1 MQYIIKY
8 KDALK
13 RQNMGTKKKRLIT
26 ILIILALL
34 VLGGLFLYHRYL
46 RPEGLKEVIERN
58 LEKRLNQEISVKSAR
73 LNVLKGMSITLT
85 DVRMEGARETYLK
98 VDTAII
104 RFSLWQLIFGN
115 HNIINLKLIRP
126 EGALRLDT
134 ISLPKSKKKG
144 LGLPDIDI
152 EKGSIKTLY
161 KDYELS
167 FDDVNACVG
176 KGFISVDAALLGSTF
191 RLNAR
196 HIKDAWSAELAI
208 KGLLL
213 EGITPRLSGRSDLN
227 IKACLS
233 DKGSSAELTSKV
245 SDLKIAYPG
254 SVGYLD
260 HLSCNLK
267 AEGGLDHIGIKDISI
282 KTPILEIE
290 GNASVYGIK
299 DIDNAVL
306 DLDMAS
312 KEFDYEEV
320 VNFLPAQCFPESI
333 SFFLCKQI
341 REGRSRFSSIK
352 YSGRL
357 MDMKDSHAFMKN
369 LYIEEELYS
378 QSFGAGYS
386 QDRITDITGT
396 VIFDGENL
404 KFNNLSGHIGD
415 STVKS
420 VDVHF
425 LKVADPG
432 LRVNAG
438 INLDMAAKDFIM
450 AWRACM
456 VSKGLYKILAP
467 VTHVKKGRVAGN
479 AWAYWDKLSG
489 QAAQI
494 LGEMHVDKCSFNWG
508 KNSVEALTGD
518 VTSPDFGS
526 DVEVTLKGILNELPI
541 DEFNMSLKD
550 PFGEQ
555 LYTYSVKTH
564 AIPDVDV
571 FHIDRSAT
579 VILKGNG
586 KGPEI
591 KGDIDIV
598 SKGFDFFGTYYR
610 PVKGVVTG
618 RGKVK
623 GNLWPV
629 FTMEFSDIAIKVP
642 SQKLTLSARFT
653 QSGGNMNIGGRLSL
667 EYLKAYAKKK
677 YWPLK
682 GGLFGHVDI
691 AWGKGKNV
699 SLKGNLICS
708 GALIFYNDMATTLN
722 GTLLMH
728 DEVITSKEFCL
739 KASTV
744 KSVLSGSLDI
754 RHPLYFKG
762 KLIVDGLKID
772 AHGTGSTGL
781 LKAINGDGILMVKN
795 MDAYGVVFDEA
806 TANAELK
813 DGILKLDNIESS
825 SISGIAR
832 GSAIVNTAGNT
843 TFDITLS
850 LKDAEIKRVFHSLFS
865 GDVWIEGDMRL
876 AGRLWGSA
884 DSLNGDIVF
893 LAKDGRIMKFSLIS
907 KIFATLNVYK
917 ILTTGRVDLLS
928 RGFSYNFISS
938 TFKIRDGVMQFDD
951 FYLDSNSIQFSA
963 VGKYDTSTRMIDAIV
978 GVQPLETIDKAISLV
993 PILGWVLTSDKG
1005 GFLVISLDIKGDIN
1019 DPSVVIAP
1027 INTISKPIIRTLL
1040 NTLKLPKEI
1049 ITQPDILIPGR
1060 GNAR

>member
-8 KDALK
+8 RDILK

-26 ILIILALL
+26 TLIILGLL

-46 RPEGLKEVIERN
+46 RPEGLKKVIERN
-58 LEKRLNQEISVKSAR
+58 LGKRFNQEVSVKSAR

-85 DVRMEGARETYLK
+85 DVSMEGRDDTSFK

-104 RFSLWQLIFGN
+104 RFSLWQLIFGD
-115 HNIINLKLIRP
+115 HNIISLKLIRP
-126 EGALRLDT
+126 EAALRLDT
-134 ISLPKSKKKG
+134 ISLSESGKRG
-144 LGLPDIDI
+144 MGLPDMDI
-152 EKGSIKTLY
+152 EKGSVKTLY

-167 FDDVNACVG
+167 LSDVNVCVG
-176 KGFISVDAALLGSTF
+176 KGFVSADAGLLGSTL

-196 HIKDAWSAELAI
+196 RVRDAWSAELAI

-213 EGITPRLSGRSDLN
+213 EEISPRLSGRSDLK

-254 SVGYLD
+254 SEGYVD
-260 HLSCNLK
+260 HLSCDLK
-267 AEGGLDHIGIKDISI
+267 AEGGLDHLEIKDISI
-282 KTPILEIE
+282 KTPILEI
-290 GNASVYGIK
+290 GGKASLYKIE

-312 KEFDYEEV
+312 KEFDYEKV
-320 VNFLPAQCFPESI
+320 VDFLPTKCFSEGI
-333 SFFLCKQI
+333 SFLLTKQI
-341 REGRSRFSSIK
+341 REGRSLFSAIK

-357 MDMKDSHAFMKN
+357 MDVKNSHAFMKN
-369 LYIEEELYS
+369 LYIKEELYS

-386 QDRITDITGT
+386 QDRVKNITGT
-396 VIFDGENL
+396 VIFDGKDI

-415 STVKS
+415 SLIKS

-425 LKVADPG
+425 LKIAEPG
-432 LRVNAG
+432 LRVNVG

-456 VSKGLYKILAP
+456 VSKGIYNILAP
-467 VTHVKKGRVAGN
+467 VTHVKKGRVASN
-479 AWAYWDKLSG
+479 VWVYWDKLSG

-508 KNSVEALTGD
+508 KSKVDVLTGNA
-518 VTSPDFGS
+518 TSPDFGS
-526 DVEVTLKGILNELPI
+526 DVEVTLKGILNKLPV
-541 DEFNMSLKD
+541 DEFKMSLKD

-555 LYTYSVKTH
+555 IYTYSVKTH
-564 AIPDVDV
+564 AIPETDI
-571 FHIDRSAT
+571 FHIDKLAT
-579 VILKGNG
+579 VILKGEG

-591 KGDIDIV
+591 EGDIDIV

-610 PVKGVVTG
+610 PVKGVITG

-629 FTMEFSDIAIKVP
+629 FTMDLPDIAIKVP

-653 QSGGNMNIGGRLSL
+653 QSGGDMNIEGRLNL
-667 EYLKAYAKKK
+667 ERFKAYVRKR
-677 YWPLK
+677 YRPLK

-691 AWGKGKNV
+691 TWGEDKDV

-708 GALIFYNDMATTLN
+708 GALIFYNDMATTLD
-722 GTLLMH
+722 GPLLMH
-728 DEVITSKEFCL
+728 DNVIVSQAFDL
-739 KASTV
+739 KTDTV
-744 KSVLSGSLDI
+744 NAVLSGSLDI

-762 KLIVDGLKID
+762 KLMVDGLKID

-781 LKAINGDGILMVKN
+781 LKAINGDGILIVRN
-795 MDAYGVVFDEA
+795 MNAYGVVFDEA
-806 TANAELK
+806 TANAKLK

-825 SISGIAR
+825 SISGVAR
-832 GSAIVNTAGNT
+832 GSAIVDVAGNT

-850 LKDAEIKRVFHSLFS
+850 LKDADIKKVFQSLFS
-865 GDVWIEGDMRL
+865 GNVWIEGDMRL
-876 AGRLWGSA
+876 SGRLWGSA

-917 ILTTGRVDLLS
+917 ILTTGKVDLLS

-938 TFKIRDGVMQFDD
+938 TFKIRDGVMQFDG

-963 VGKYDTSTRMIDAIV
+963 VGKYNTSTRIIDTIV
-978 GVQPLETIDKAISLV
+978 GVRPLETIDKAISLV
-993 PILGWVLTSDKG
+993 PVLGWVLTSDNG
-1005 GFLVISLDIKGDIN
+1005 GFLVISLDVKGDVN
-1019 DPSVVIAP
+1019 DPSVMIAP
-1027 INTISKPIIRTLL
+1027 IDTISKPVVGTLLRTLG
-1040 NTLKLPKEI
+1040 LPMKI

-1060 GNAR
+1060 GNVR

>member
-1 MQYIIKY
+1 MW
-8 KDALK
+8 
-13 RQNMGTKKKRLIT
+13 TKKKGLIT
-26 ILIILALL
+26 TLIIFGLL

-46 RPEGLKEVIERN
+46 RPEGLKEMIERN
-58 LEKRLNQEISVKSAR
+58 LEKRFNQEVSVKNAR

-85 DVRMEGARETYLK
+85 DVSMEGRDDTSVK

-104 RFSLWQLIFGN
+104 RFSLWQLIFGD
-115 HNIINLKLIRP
+115 HNIISLKLIRP
-126 EGALRLDT
+126 VAALRLDT
-134 ISLPKSKKKG
+134 ISLSESKTKG
-144 LGLPDIDI
+144 MGLLKIKI
-152 EKGSIKTLY
+152 EKGSIKILY
-161 KDYELS
+161 KDYKLS
-167 FDDVNACVG
+167 FDDVNACVD
-176 KGFISVDAALLGSTF
+176 KEFISVDADLLGATF
-191 RLNAR
+191 RLNAG
-196 HIKDAWSAELAI
+196 HIKDVWSADLAI

-245 SDLKIAYPG
+245 SDLKIAYPDG
-254 SVGYLD
+254 AGYVD
-260 HLSCNLK
+260 HLSCGLK
-267 AEGGLDHIGIKDISI
+267 AEGGLDHLEIKDISI

-290 GNASVYGIK
+290 GKASLYKIE

-306 DLDMAS
+306 DLDVTS
-312 KEFDYEEV
+312 KEFDYEKV
-320 VNFLPAQCFPESI
+320 VNFLPTKCFPEGI
-333 SFFLCKQI
+333 SFLLTKQI
-341 REGRSRFSSIK
+341 REGKSRFSAIK

-357 MDMKDSHAFMKN
+357 MDVKDSHAFMKN
-369 LYIEEELYS
+369 LYIKEELYS

-386 QDRITDITGT
+386 QDRVKNITGT
-396 VIFDGENL
+396 VIFDGENI
-404 KFNNLSGHIGD
+404 KFNDLSGHIGD
-415 STVKS
+415 SLIKG

-425 LKVADPG
+425 LKIEEPG
-432 LRVNAG
+432 LRMNVG
-438 INLDMAAKDFIM
+438 ITLDMAAKDFIM

-456 VSKGLYKILAP
+456 VPKGIYNILAP
-467 VTHVKKGRVAGN
+467 VTHVKKGRVTSN
-479 AWAYWDKLSG
+479 VWVYWDKLSG

-508 KNSVEALTGD
+508 KSKVDALTGN
-518 VTSPDFGS
+518 TASPDFGS
-526 DVEVTLKGILNELPI
+526 DVEVTLKGILNKMPI
-541 DEFNMSLKD
+541 DEFKMSLKD

-555 LYTYSVKTH
+555 IYTYSVKTH
-564 AIPDVDV
+564 AIPDVDI

-579 VILKGNG
+579 VILKGEG

-591 KGDIDIV
+591 EGDIDIV
-598 SKGFDFFGTYYR
+598 SKGFDLFGTYYR
-610 PVKGVVTG
+610 PVKGAVTG

-629 FTMEFSDIAIKVP
+629 FTMEFSDIAVKVP
-642 SQKLTLSARFT
+642 SQKLMLSARFT
-653 QSGGNMNIGGRLSL
+653 QSGGDMNIGGRLNL
-667 EYLKAYAKKK
+667 ERFKAYVRKR
-677 YWPLK
+677 YRPLK

-691 AWGKGKNV
+691 AWGKDKDV
-699 SLKGNLICS
+699 SLEGNLICS

-722 GTLLMH
+722 GPLRMH
-728 DEVITSKEFCL
+728 DNTIVSQTFGL
-739 KASTV
+739 KTDTINA
-744 KSVLSGSLDI
+744 VLSGSLNI

-781 LKAINGDGILMVKN
+781 LKAINGDGTLIVRN

-806 TANAELK
+806 TANAKLK

-825 SISGIAR
+825 SISGVAR
-832 GSAIVNTAGNT
+832 GSAIVNAAGNT

-850 LKDAEIKRVFHSLFS
+850 LKDADIKRVFQSLFS
-865 GDVWIEGDMRL
+865 GNVWIEGDMRL
-876 AGRLWGSA
+876 SGRLWGSA

-917 ILTTGRVDLLS
+917 ILTTGKVDLLS

-963 VGKYDTSTRMIDAIV
+963 VGKYNTSTRIIDAIV
-978 GVQPLETIDKAISLV
+978 GVHPLETIDKAISLV
-993 PILGWVLTSDKG
+993 PLLGWVLTSDNG

-1027 INTISKPIIRTLL
+1027 ISTVSKPIIRTLL
-1040 NTLKLPKEI
+1040 KTLRLPKEI
-1049 ITQPDILIPGR
+1049 ITRPDILVPGR
-1060 GNAR
+1060 GNAK